1 MNTHKNARLTFA
13 RRLEMVRSIVE
24 QQLTPALAA
33 AEAGVSLPTA
43 RKWLGRFLSQGQ
55 TGLAD
60 RSSRPKL
67 SPRAIGSNTA
77 LAIVELRHRR
87 LTQAR
92 IAQALGVSK
101 STVGRVLARAGLS
114 RLSDLEPS
122 EPVVRYEHARPG
134 DLIHIDTK
142 KLGRIERMSHRVT
155 GNRRDTFDGAGW
167 EYLFVAIDD
176 HARIGFTDMHPDEGK
191 ASAVQFLHNTV
202 AYYRSLGV
210 RPKRLL
216 TDNGSAF
223 RSKLFKAACRD
234 LKLVHSY
241 TRPYRPQ
248 TNGKAER
255 FIQSALREW
264 AYGIPYHHS
273 TERTAMLERWIHH
286 YNWHRPHQGIKGL
299 APMSRLAL
307 SRNNLLTLHS

>member
-101 STVGRVLARAGLS
+101 STIFRAIQSGRMSAARTDDGSGNFNELS
-114 RLSDLEPS
+114 YLFTD
-122 EPVVRYEHARPG
+122 ANGRPDG
-134 DLIHIDTK
+134 DLAAVT
-142 KLGRIERMSHRVT
+142 HR
-155 GNRRDTFDGAGW
+155 NR
-167 EYLFVAIDD
+167 
-176 HARIGFTDMHPDEGK
+176 
-191 ASAVQFLHNTV
+191 S
-202 AYYRSLGV
+202 
-210 RPKRLL
+210 
-216 TDNGSAF
+216 GS
-223 RSKLFKAACRD
+223 
-234 LKLVHSY
+234 
-241 TRPYRPQ
+241 
-248 TNGKAER
+248 
-255 FIQSALREW
+255 
-264 AYGIPYHHS
+264 
-273 TERTAMLERWIHH
+273 
-286 YNWHRPHQGIKGL
+286 
-299 APMSRLAL
+299 
-307 SRNNLLTLHS
+307 